1 MKLITIL
8 GTRPEIIRLSR
19 IIEKM
24 DKICEHVIIHTGQ
37 NYDLNLNEIFFKQL
51 NLRAPDYYLNA
62 KGSFGEQISII
73 FKKTEQIFEKEK
85 PDRFLVLG
93 DTNSSL
99 GAIIAKRMNIP
110 VYHME
115 AGNRCYNERVP
126 EEVNRRIIDHS
137 SDILLPYTER
147 SRKNLLSEGIPGEK
161 IYVTGNPINEVLNYY
176 MKKVDGCKA
185 FEKYNV
191 KSKNF
196 FLVTCHRAEN
206 VDVDDRL
213 NNFITSLN
221 LIERN
226 YKMPI
231 IWSMHPRTRQR
242 FKKGNYKLDSGID
255 IVDPIGLFEFVKLE
269 KNASCVI
276 TDSGTV
282 QEECCIFKVPNVT
295 VRDETERPETIEVG
309 SNVLAGMDP
318 QSILKCVDI
327 VMNRSCD
334 WEPPVEYLKK
344 DVSSTI
350 VKVVLGHYHL

>member
-1 MKLITIL
+1 MKVLTIL

-19 IIEKM
+19 VIEKM
-24 DKICEHVIIHTGQ
+24 DRVCDHIIVHTGQ
-37 NYDLNLNEIFFKQL
+37 NYDPNLNDIFFKQL
-51 NLRAPDYYLNA
+51 NLRSPDYYLNA

-73 FKKTEQIFEKEK
+73 FKKTEQIFEKES

-99 GAIIAKRMNIP
+99 GAIIAKRMKIP

-115 AGNRCYNERVP
+115 AGNRCYNDKVP

-147 SRKNLLSEGIPGEK
+147 SRQNLIREGIPGER

-176 MKKVDGCKA
+176 MKKIDTCKA

-191 KSKNF
+191 KRKKF

-206 VDVDDRL
+206 VDVEDRL
-213 NNFITSLN
+213 NNFIQSLN
-221 LIERN
+221 LIYRK
-226 YKMPI
+226 YKIPI

-242 FKKGNYKLDSGID
+242 FKRRNYKIDSGVN

-269 KNASCVI
+269 KNAICML

-282 QEECCIFKVPNVT
+282 QEECCIFKIPNVT

-309 SNVLAGMDP
+309 SNILSGMDP
-318 QSILKCVDI
+318 KSIIKCVDI
-327 VMNRSCD
+327 VINRSCN
-334 WEPPVEYLKK
+334 WEPPAEYLKK

-350 VKVVLGHYHL
+350 VKIILGHYHK